1 MASRHPAPTT
11 AGDIEDP
18 DPSRGSRSRSNGRST
33 ITILNTEPRLTWTDD
48 FARVVR
54 AHVDGYASD
63 EDVARLKAEPED
75 WVEVLVDLRHRAR
88 TALDHVH
95 STVHGPERELVL
107 EDFQSDY
114 DRIEG
119 VLQHQLALGTVD
131 RAVDVVEGG
140 PGPVPEI
147 DEDLHPVLGFC
158 LQACQVLVG
167 RVAVDVGPDDASEVV
182 GPGQAGLGVQD
193 RDR

>member
-1 MASRHPAPTT
+1 MATASGLSIGEIQPARNHEVSRARPPSGTAVASRHPAPTT

-33 ITILNTEPRLTWTDD
+33 ITILNTEPRLTWTDE

-114 DRIEG
+114 DLSLI
-119 VLQHQLALGTVD
+119 H
-131 RAVDVVEGG
+131 
-140 PGPVPEI
+140 I
-147 DEDLHPVLGFC
+147 
-158 LQACQVLVG
+158 
-167 RVAVDVGPDDASEVV
+167 
-182 GPGQAGLGVQD
+182 
-193 RDR
+193 